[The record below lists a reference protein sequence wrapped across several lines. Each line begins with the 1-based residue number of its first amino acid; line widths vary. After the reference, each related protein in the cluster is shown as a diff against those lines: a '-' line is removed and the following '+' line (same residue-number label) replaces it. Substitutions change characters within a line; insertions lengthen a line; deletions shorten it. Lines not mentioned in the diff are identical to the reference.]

1 MQSLNTDNASELV
14 MTSLDLDKHVF
25 GRCDKEEVEEKYLQY
40 MKEVEVD
47 WDRWGGF

>member
-1 MQSLNTDNASELV
+1 MNTDNASELV
-14 MTSLDLDKHVF
+14 MTSLDLDKQVL

-47 WDRWGGF
+47 WDRCGGF